1 MKKLK
6 YSVLLL
12 VGLILFSSFDE
23 ESRMFKLSKNM
34 QIYAKLYRQLSEAY
48 VDDVAPAQLM
58 KTSLDAM
65 LKSLDPYTNYISGAQ
80 IEIARLE
87 RGTVGN
93 IGVITKNIDGKVIIT
108 EVMEGMGANLEGVKA
123 GDELISID
131 GKPVKG
137 KTSEEIDLFLKGQP
151 DSQLNISY
159 RPEGGQNELSKSLTR
174 TLVPAKTV
182 TYHKMYNDSVGY
194 IKLDQFTRQCGLGV
208 MNGIKEMRSEGE
220 LKGLIF
226 DLRGNPGGLLNEA
239 VFISNLF
246 IPKGKEV
253 VSTKGKVPS
262 QDSSL
267 IGKNEPEFP
276 KMPMVLLTDSKSASA
291 SEIVSG
297 VMQDYD
303 RGVVM
308 GQRTYGKGLVQQT
321 KDIGFKSKLK
331 VTIAKYYLP
340 TGRCIQAID
349 YSGKYTDQG
358 AQEIP
363 DSLKQSF
370 TTINSGRTVY
380 DAGGVNPDVVL
391 EKKKSDKFIR
401 YIKESNLVFN
411 FVNSFV
417 SRNDSID
424 GPDTFEVSDEVLVEF
439 KDYLKSSGYQYLS
452 ATEKVMDEMNSISRD
467 ESYSPETIEL
477 IKSMKQKVQSA
488 QKKSFETKDELLR
501 KELKSEIVSR
511 YYYQKGKTA
520 ASLYDDEEISAAAAL
535 LATPEKYKAI
545 LR

>member
-1 MKKLK
+1 MKKIK
-6 YSVLLL
+6 ISLLL
-12 VGLILFSSFDE
+12 LAGLTLFSAFD

-34 QIYAKLYRQLSEAY
+34 QIFAKLYRQLSAAY
-48 VDDVAPAQLM
+48 VDDIAPAQLM

-93 IGVITKNIDGKVIIT
+93 IGVITKEINDKVIIT
-108 EVMEGMGANLEGVKA
+108 EVLEGMGANLEGIKA
-123 GDELISID
+123 GDELVRID
-131 GKPVKG
+131 GKNVKG

-151 DSQLNISY
+151 DSQLDIGY
-159 RPEGGQNELSKSLTR
+159 IPEGSNEEVTKTLTR

-194 IKLDQFTRQCGLGV
+194 IKLDQFTRQCGLGI
-208 MNGIKEMRSEGE
+208 MNGVKEMRSKGN
-220 LKGLIF
+220 LKALIF

-267 IGKNEPEFP
+267 TGKNEPEFP
-276 KMPMVLLTDSKSASA
+276 DMPMVLLTDAKSASA

-349 YSGKYTDQG
+349 YSGKYTDEG
-358 AQEIP
+358 AKEIP

-370 TTINSGRTVY
+370 STLNSGRTVY

-391 EKKKSDKFIR
+391 EKKKSDVFIR
-401 YIKESNLVFN
+401 YLKESNRIFD
-411 FVNSFV
+411 FVNRFV
-417 SRNDSID
+417 TRNDSID
-424 GPDTFEVSDEVLVEF
+424 SPDTFEVSDRVLSDFNSFLESS
-439 KDYLKSSGYQYLS
+439 DYRYLS
-452 ATEKVMDEMNSISRD
+452 STEMVMDELNDISRE
-467 ESYSPETIEL
+467 ESFSPETLAL
-477 IKSMKQKVQSA
+477 IQSMKAKVQQA
-488 QKKSFETKDELLR
+488 QTSSFENKDELIR
-501 KELKSEIVSR
+501 KALKAEIVSR

-535 LATPEKYKAI
+535 LASPDKYQAI

>member
-6 YSVLLL
+6 YSILLI
-12 VGLILFSSFDE
+12 VGLLMFSSFD

-34 QIYAKLYRQLSEAY
+34 QIFAKLYKQLSVAY
-48 VDDVAPAQLM
+48 VDDVAPGQLM

-93 IGVITKNIDGKVIIT
+93 IGVITKEINGKVIIT
-108 EVMEGMGANLEGVKA
+108 EVLEGMGANLEGIKA
-123 GDELISID
+123 GDELIRID
-131 GKPVKG
+131 GKKVTG
-137 KTSEEIDLFLKGQP
+137 KTAEEIELFLKGQP
-151 DSQLNISY
+151 DSNLDISY
-159 RPEGGQNELSKSLTR
+159 IPEGASKEISKTLTR

-194 IKLDQFTRQCGLGV
+194 IKLDQFTRQCGLAV
-208 MNGIKEMRSEGE
+208 MNGINEMRSEAD
-220 LKGLIF
+220 LKSLIF
-226 DLRGNPGGLLNEA
+226 DLRGNPGGLLNES

-246 IPKGKEV
+246 IAKDKEI
-253 VSTKGKVPS
+253 VSTKGKTPS
-262 QDSSL
+262 QASSL
-267 IGKNEPEFP
+267 KGKNEPEFP
-276 KMPMVLLTDSKSASA
+276 DMPMVVLTDSNSASA

-303 RGVVM
+303 RAVVM

-349 YSGKYTDQG
+349 YSGKYTDKG
-358 AQEIP
+358 AKEIP

-370 TTINSGRTVY
+370 QTLNKGRTVY
-380 DAGGVNPDVVL
+380 DAGGVKPDVVL
-391 EKKKSDKFIR
+391 DKAESDS
-401 YIKESNLVFN
+401 YITYLKVSNQVFN
-411 FVNSFV
+411 FVNRFV
-417 SRNDSID
+417 TQNDSIV
-424 GPDTFEVSDEVLVEF
+424 GPDEFEVSDAVLSEF
-439 KDYLKSSGYQYLS
+439 KTFLASNNSKYLS
-452 ATEKVMDEMNSISRD
+452 ATEKLMDEMNAVTREEDRST
-467 ESYSPETIEL
+467 ETAAL
-477 IKSMKQKVQSA
+477 IQEMKQKIQVELSKNA
-488 QKKSFETKDELLR
+488 QTKDELIR
-501 KELKSEIVSR
+501 RELKAEIVSR
-511 YYYQKGKTA
+511 YFYQKGKTA
-520 ASLYDDEEISAAAAL
+520 ASLYDDSVISEAAAL
-535 LATPEKYKAI
+535 LASPEKYSAI

>member
-1 MKKLK
+1 MKKVK
-6 YSVLLL
+6 YSILLL
-12 VGLILFSSFDE
+12 VGLTLFSAFD

-34 QIYAKLYRQLSEAY
+34 QIFAKLYRQLSVAY
-48 VDDVAPAQLM
+48 VDDIAPAQLM

-93 IGVITKNIDGKVIIT
+93 IGIITKDINGKVIIT
-108 EVMEGMGANLEGVKA
+108 EVLEGMGANLEGIKA
-123 GDELISID
+123 GDELMRID
-131 GKPVKG
+131 GKGVKG
-137 KTSEEIDLFLKGQP
+137 KSAEEIDLFLKGQP
-151 DSQLNISY
+151 DSQLDIGFI
-159 RPEGGQNELSKSLTR
+159 PEGSSKEITKTLTR
-174 TLVPAKTV
+174 TLVPARTV
-182 TYHKMYNDSVGY
+182 TYHKMYNDSIGY
-194 IKLDQFTRQCGLGV
+194 IKLDQFTRACGLGI
-208 MNGIKEMRSEGE
+208 MNGVNDMRSDGN

-239 VFISNLF
+239 VYISNLF

-253 VSTKGKVPS
+253 VSTKGKIPS

-267 IGKNEPEFP
+267 PGKNEPEFP
-276 KMPMVLLTDSKSASA
+276 DLPLVLLTNAKSASA

-349 YSGKYTDQG
+349 YSGKYTDKG

-370 TTINSGRTVY
+370 QTINSGRTVY
-380 DAGGVNPDVVL
+380 DAGGVNPDVVI
-391 EKKKSDKFIR
+391 EKKKNDQYVSSLTD
-401 YIKESNLVFN
+401 SNKIFD
-411 FVNSFV
+411 FVNRFV
-417 SRNDSID
+417 TNNDSISS
-424 GPDTFEVSDEVLVEF
+424 PDTFNVSDKVLSDFMTFVEGSDF
-439 KDYLKSSGYQYLS
+439 RYLS
-452 ATEKVMDEMNSISRD
+452 ATERVMDEMNDVSAE
-467 ESYSPETIEL
+467 ESYSLETMAL
-477 IKSMKQKVQSA
+477 LKSMKEKVQAA
-488 QKKSFETKDELLR
+488 QASTFESKQELIR
-501 KELKSEIVSR
+501 KALKSEIVSR

-535 LATPEKYKAI
+535 LASPDEYQEI

>member
-1 MKKLK
+1 MKRIK
-6 YSVLLL
+6 YTVLLL
-12 VGLILFSSFDE
+12 VGLTLFSAFD

-34 QIYAKLYRQLSEAY
+34 QIFAKLYRQLSAAY
-48 VDDVAPAQLM
+48 VDDVAPGQLM

-93 IGVITKNIDGKVIIT
+93 IGIVTKEMNDRMIIT
-108 EVMEGMGANLEGVKA
+108 EVLEGMGANLEGIKA
-123 GDELISID
+123 GDELLRID
-131 GKPVKG
+131 GKRVEG
-137 KTSEEIDLFLKGQP
+137 KTAAEIELFLKGQP
-151 DSQLNISY
+151 DSQIDISY
-159 RPEGGQNELSKSLTR
+159 IPEGGSGELTKTLTR

-194 IKLDQFTRQCGLGV
+194 IKLDQFTRQCGLGI
-208 MNGIKEMRSEGE
+208 MNGIKEMREEGD
-220 LKGLIF
+220 LKALIF

-246 IPKGKEV
+246 IPKGREV

-267 IGKNEPEFP
+267 TGKNDPEFP
-276 KMPMVLLTDSKSASA
+276 RMPMVLLTNSKSASA

-358 AQEIP
+358 AKEIP

-370 TTINSGRTVY
+370 QTINSGRTVY
-380 DAGGVNPDVVL
+380 DAGGVNPDVIM
-391 EKKKSDKFIR
+391 EKKESDVLVR
-401 YIKESNLVFN
+401 YLNESNLIFN

-417 SRNDSID
+417 SQNDSID
-424 GPDTFEVSDEVLVEF
+424 GPDTFEVSDEVLASF
-439 KDYLKSSGYQYLS
+439 KSFLEKSDYRYLS
-452 ATEKVMDEMNSISRD
+452 STEKVMDALNNVSRE
-467 ESYSPETIEL
+467 ESFSPETTAL
-477 IKSMKQKVQSA
+477 IQGMKEKVQKELTA
-488 QKKSFETKDELLR
+488 RFKTKDEEIR
-501 KELKSEIVSR
+501 KALKSEIVSR
-511 YYYQKGKTA
+511 YFYQKGKTA
-520 ASLYDDEEISAAAAL
+520 ASLYDDEEIAAAAAL
-535 LATPEKYKAI
+535 LASPEEYNAL

>member
-1 MKKLK
+1 MKKVK
-6 YSVLLL
+6 YSILLL
-12 VGLILFSSFDE
+12 VGLTLFSAFD

-34 QIYAKLYRQLSEAY
+34 QIFAKLYRQLSVAY
-48 VDDVAPAQLM
+48 VDDIAPAQLM

-93 IGVITKNIDGKVIIT
+93 IGIITKDINGKVIIT
-108 EVMEGMGANLEGVKA
+108 EVLEGMGANLEGIKA
-123 GDELISID
+123 GDELMRID
-131 GKPVKG
+131 GKGVKG
-137 KTSEEIDLFLKGQP
+137 KSAEEIDLFLKGQP
-151 DSQLNISY
+151 DSQLDIGFI
-159 RPEGGQNELSKSLTR
+159 PEGSSKEITKTLTR
-174 TLVPAKTV
+174 TLVPARTV
-182 TYHKMYNDSVGY
+182 TYHKMYNDSIGY
-194 IKLDQFTRQCGLGV
+194 IKLDQFTRACGLGI
-208 MNGIKEMRSEGE
+208 MNGVNDMRSDGN

-239 VFISNLF
+239 VYISNLF

-253 VSTKGKVPS
+253 VSTKGKIPS

-267 IGKNEPEFP
+267 PGKNEPEFP
-276 KMPMVLLTDSKSASA
+276 DLPLVLLTNAKSASA

-349 YSGKYTDQG
+349 YSGKYTDKG

-370 TTINSGRTVY
+370 QTINSGRTVY
-380 DAGGVNPDVVL
+380 DAGGVNPDVVI
-391 EKKKSDKFIR
+391 EKKKNDQYVSSLTD
-401 YIKESNLVFN
+401 SNKIFD
-411 FVNSFV
+411 FVNRFV
-417 SRNDSID
+417 TNNDSISS
-424 GPDTFEVSDEVLVEF
+424 PDTFNVSDKVLSDFMAFVENSDF
-439 KDYLKSSGYQYLS
+439 RYLS
-452 ATEKVMDEMNSISRD
+452 ATERVMDEMNDVSAE
-467 ESYSPETIEL
+467 ESYSLETMAL
-477 IKSMKQKVQSA
+477 LKSMKEKVQAA
-488 QKKSFETKDELLR
+488 QASTFESKQELIR
-501 KELKSEIVSR
+501 KALKSEIVSR

-535 LATPEKYKAI
+535 LASPDEYQEI

>member
-1 MKKLK
+1 MKRLK

-12 VGLILFSSFDE
+12 VGLVLFSAFD

-34 QIYAKLYRQLSEAY
+34 QIFAKLYRQLSQAY

-93 IGVITKNIDGKVIIT
+93 IGIITKDIKGKVIIT
-108 EVMEGMGANLEGVKA
+108 EVLEGMGANLEGVKA
-123 GDELISID
+123 GDELLSID
-131 GKPVKG
+131 GKSVKG
-137 KTSEEIDLFLKGQP
+137 KTAEEIDLFLKGQP
-151 DSQLNISY
+151 DSQLNISF
-159 RPEGGQNELSKSLTR
+159 RPEGSQQEVSKRLTR

-182 TYHKMYNDSVGY
+182 TYHKMYNDSIGY
-194 IKLDQFTRQCGLGV
+194 IKLDQFTRQCGLGI
-208 MNGIKEMRSEGE
+208 MNGVNEMREEGN

-239 VFISNLF
+239 VYISNLF

-267 IGKNEPEFP
+267 TGKNEPEYP
-276 KMPMVLLTDSKSASA
+276 KLPLVLLTNSKSASA

-349 YSGKYTDQG
+349 YSGKYTDEG

-370 TTINSGRTVY
+370 STINSGRRVY

-391 EKKKSDKFIR
+391 EKKSSDKFIR
-401 YIKESNLVFN
+401 YIKESNLIFD
-411 FVNSFV
+411 FVNRFV
-417 SRNDSID
+417 TENDSID
-424 GPDTFEVSDEVLVEF
+424 GPDTFEVSGEVLNSF
-439 KDYLKSSGYQYLS
+439 KTYLKSSGYKYLS
-452 ATEKVMDEMNSISRD
+452 ATEKVMDEMGSVSRE
-467 ESYSPETIEL
+467 ESFSTETLDL
-477 IKSMKQKVQSA
+477 IRAMKAKVQQA
-488 QKKSFETKDELLR
+488 QKESFENKDDLIR
-501 KELKSEIVSR
+501 KELKTEIVSR

-520 ASLYDDEEISAAAAL
+520 ASLYDDAEILEAASL
-535 LATPEKYKAI
+535 LASPEKYNAL

>member
-1 MKKLK
+1 MKKVK
-6 YSVLLL
+6 YSILLL
-12 VGLILFSSFDE
+12 VGLTLFSAFD

-34 QIYAKLYRQLSEAY
+34 QIFAKLYRQLSVAY
-48 VDDVAPAQLM
+48 VDDIAPAQLM

-93 IGVITKNIDGKVIIT
+93 IGIITKDINGKVIIT
-108 EVMEGMGANLEGVKA
+108 EVLEGMGANLEGIKA
-123 GDELISID
+123 GDELMRID
-131 GKPVKG
+131 GKGVKG
-137 KTSEEIDLFLKGQP
+137 KSAEEIDLFLKGQP
-151 DSQLNISY
+151 DSQLDIGFI
-159 RPEGGQNELSKSLTR
+159 PEGSSKEITKTLTR
-174 TLVPAKTV
+174 TLVPARTV
-182 TYHKMYNDSVGY
+182 TYHKMYNDSIGY
-194 IKLDQFTRQCGLGV
+194 IKLDQFTRACGLGI
-208 MNGIKEMRSEGE
+208 MNGVNDMRSDGN

-239 VFISNLF
+239 VYISNLF

-253 VSTKGKVPS
+253 VSTKGKIPS

-267 IGKNEPEFP
+267 PGKNEPEFP
-276 KMPMVLLTDSKSASA
+276 DLPLVLLTNAKSASA

-349 YSGKYTDQG
+349 YSGKYTDKG

-370 TTINSGRTVY
+370 QTINSGRTVY
-380 DAGGVNPDVVL
+380 DAGGVNPDVVI
-391 EKKKSDKFIR
+391 EKKKNDQYVSSLTD
-401 YIKESNLVFN
+401 SNKIFD
-411 FVNSFV
+411 FVNRFV
-417 SRNDSID
+417 TNNDSISS
-424 GPDTFEVSDEVLVEF
+424 PDTFNVSDKVLSDFMAFVENSDF
-439 KDYLKSSGYQYLS
+439 RYLS
-452 ATEKVMDEMNSISRD
+452 ATERVMDEMNDVSTE
-467 ESYSPETIEL
+467 ESYSLETMAL
-477 IKSMKQKVQSA
+477 LKSMKEKVQAA
-488 QKKSFETKDELLR
+488 QASTFESKQELIR
-501 KELKSEIVSR
+501 KALKSEIVSR

-535 LATPEKYKAI
+535 LASPDEYQEI